1 VLEPIPSL
9 AASASSSSGSLKFR
23 LPVRMNL
30 TRGSIRKETRMHDWV
45 RLTIP
50 AVTALC
56 AASPAQAVQYLTVAA
71 AQKLAFPGASQFLE
85 AHVIYSSNDVQAIQR
100 LSGQRVQT
108 RGEQVWKAVAGNGLL
123 GYFIVDYVI
132 GKHLVIDYA
141 VSLDPGGSVRR
152 VDILEY
158 RESYGGEVRN
168 RGWLAQFV
176 GKTGRSP
183 LEINKDIRNISGAT
197 LSSRHV
203 TEGIKK
209 VLALYEV
216 RLR

>member
-1 VLEPIPSL
+1 
-9 AASASSSSGSLKFR
+9 
-23 LPVRMNL
+23 M
-30 TRGSIRKETRMHDWV
+30 THWV
-45 RLTIP
+45 RWTMP
-50 AVTALC
+50 AAVVLS

-71 AQKLAFPGASQFLE
+71 AQKLAFPGATQFVE
-85 AHVIYSSNDVQAIQR
+85 AHVIYQPSDMQAIER

-123 GYFIVDYVI
+123 GYFIIDYVI

-141 VSLDPGGSVRR
+141 VSLDPAGTVRR

-168 RGWLAQFV
+168 RGWLAQFI
-176 GKTGRSP
+176 GKTSRSP

-209 VLALYEV
+209 VLAIYEV